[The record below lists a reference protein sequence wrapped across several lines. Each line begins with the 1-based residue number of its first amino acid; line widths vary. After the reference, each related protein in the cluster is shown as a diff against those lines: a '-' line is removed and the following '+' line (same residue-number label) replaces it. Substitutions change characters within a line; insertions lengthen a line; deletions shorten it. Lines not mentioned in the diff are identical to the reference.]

1 MTTTTTTTTPLFKAH
16 PHSRRFLPIALAFA
30 AGAALGIAGT
40 ALISRDR
47 AVTRANGGESAAA
60 AAARTVAEH
69 GSVTAIDHRDR
80 VAPAGNLAARTV
92 AEHGSIT
99 AIEHRDRVALA
110 IHDGAQI
117 ANRQHEQ
124 FRQNLIAIHDGAQI
138 ANRQHEQ
145 FRQNLIAVHEG
156 LYRFNTSAD

>member
-1 MTTTTTTTTPLFKAH
+1 YRVAPAGN
-16 PHSRRFLPIALAFA
+16 LAA
-30 AGAALGIAGT
+30 Q
-40 ALISRDR
+40 
-47 AVTRANGGESAAA
+47 
-60 AAARTVAEH
+60 TVAEH
-69 GSVTAIDHRDR
+69 GSITAIDHRDR
-80 VAPAGNLAARTV
+80 VAPAG
-92 AEHGSIT
+92 
-99 AIEHRDRVALA
+99 D
-110 IHDGAQI
+110 DGAQI